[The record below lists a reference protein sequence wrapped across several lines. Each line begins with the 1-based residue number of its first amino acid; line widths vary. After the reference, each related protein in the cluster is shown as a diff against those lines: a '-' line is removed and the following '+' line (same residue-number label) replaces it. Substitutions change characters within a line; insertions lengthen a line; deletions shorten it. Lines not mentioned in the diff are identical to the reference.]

1 MDTPKGYST
10 REVAVRAK
18 DALSLIQAQLTGM
31 GIESEI
37 AINWY
42 WYILVV
48 KTPELYRSLEV
59 REQNEPGG
67 KPSKLL
73 FIFETIRVS
82 RDGDI
87 FYRGTTLE
95 EDLPNLEEELVVEVK
110 RQQDWVKRAIQ
121 RRETLQEEE
130 TARFQALEKLHKDF
144 PRYKGGIN
152 FYNKIGKGARFA
164 VTLQDLTEEQLRIA
178 LQMFPGKGPDDEEK
192 D

>member
-18 DALSLIQAQLTGM
+18 DALFLIQAKLAGLGT
-31 GIESEI
+31 ESEL

-48 KTPELYRSLEV
+48 KDPELYRALEI
-59 REQNEPGG
+59 REQNEPGD

-73 FIFETIRVS
+73 FIFETIRIS
-82 RDGDI
+82 RDGEI
-87 FYRGTTLE
+87 LYRGTTIE
-95 EDLPNLEEELVVEVK
+95 EDLPNLEDELMVEVK

-121 RRETLQEEE
+121 RRETLKEEE
-130 TARFQALEKLHKDF
+130 TARFQALEKLHEDF

-152 FYNKIGKGARFA
+152 CYNKIGKGTRFA